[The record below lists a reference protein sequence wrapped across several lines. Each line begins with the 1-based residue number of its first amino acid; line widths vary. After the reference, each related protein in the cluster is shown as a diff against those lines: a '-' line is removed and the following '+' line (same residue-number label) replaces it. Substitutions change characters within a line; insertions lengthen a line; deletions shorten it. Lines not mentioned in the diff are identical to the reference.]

1 MERNW
6 GGGGGSELGESWERR
21 GKSERKVHIE
31 EDESGEGEGKKSR
44 KGWEGGG
51 RKFGDGRGRGERVD
65 ESKKVGSY

>member
-1 MERNW
+1 M
-6 GGGGGSELGESWERR
+6 GGGEEGVSWEKVGREEVR
-21 GKSERKVHIE
+21 GERKVHIE